1 MQKILAV
8 IGAGRMGSA
17 IAKQL
22 PKETQKIIIDRD
34 LSTAK
39 MVASEV
45 IGEYSSDLQD
55 AKDADIVLLV
65 LPAFAVQKTIEK
77 LASMMKS
84 NSVIVNLATAANIDK
99 KYRKRREDL
108 SFIDAKI
115 IGNAN
120 GFKNWEPC
128 IVVLKCDD
136 LEIIAMLKKQFPG
149 FYKVEQGNASLVET
163 INTIS
168 SEEAIKAAISVK
180 KKLEEKNIPEEWIN
194 VSIGTNCT
202 WVMKSFIKGDL
213 GHFGLN
219 IVKRLESG

>member
-1 MQKILAV
+1 MRKIVAV

-45 IGEYSSDLQD
+45 IGEYSSDIQD

-65 LPAFAVQKTIEK
+65 LPAFAVQKAIET

-84 NSVIVNLATAANIDK
+84 NSVIVNLATGANIDK
-99 KYRKRREDL
+99 KYSRRREDL

-120 GFKNWEPC
+120 ALKSGEPC
-128 IVVLKCDD
+128 IVVIRCDD
-136 LEIIAMLKKQFPG
+136 LEIIAMLKKLFPG
-149 FYKVEQGNASLVET
+149 FYKVEQGDASLVET

-168 SEEAIKAAISVK
+168 AEGAIKTAISVK
-180 KKLEEKNIPEEWIN
+180 KELEEKNIPEEWIT
-194 VSIGTNCT
+194 VSIGTVCT
-202 WVMKSFIKGDL
+202 WTMKSFINGDL
-213 GHFGLN
+213 GHFALN

>member
-1 MQKILAV
+1 MRNIVAV

-17 IAKQL
+17 LAKQL

-45 IGEYSSDLQD
+45 IGEYNSDLQD
-55 AKDADIVLLV
+55 AKDADLVLLV
-65 LPAFAVQKTIEK
+65 LPPLAVEETIEK

-84 NSVIVNLATAANIDK
+84 NSVIVNLATSANIDE
-99 KYRKRREDL
+99 KYSKRREDL

-115 IGNAN
+115 IGNADALKN
-120 GFKNWEPC
+120 GDPC
-128 IVVLKCDD
+128 IVVVKCDNP
-136 LEIIAMLKKQFPG
+136 EIIAMLKKQFPS

-168 SEEAIKAAISVK
+168 TEEALKAAFSIK
-180 KKLEEKNIPEEWIN
+180 KELEEKNIPEDWKN
-194 VSIGTNCT
+194 VAIGTVCT
-202 WVMKSFIKGDL
+202 WTIKSFLKGDL
-213 GHFGLN
+213 GPFGRN